1 MKKQKKKLE
10 QTDDKKQKLL
20 LGKKITELENASQE
34 LKIEASLERV
44 RDVAMKM
51 NNPADMLKI
60 CKAISLQ
67 LRKLGVEEIRNVQ
80 TAIFIP
86 AWGLHEL

>member
-44 RDVAMKM
+44 QGCCYENEQPGRYLEIHEGQFIDLRTAWCRR
-51 NNPADMLKI
+51 NSQ
-60 CKAISLQ
+60 CKRPS
-67 LRKLGVEEIRNVQ
+67 
-80 TAIFIP
+80 FIP
-86 AWGLHEL
+86 SVGLT